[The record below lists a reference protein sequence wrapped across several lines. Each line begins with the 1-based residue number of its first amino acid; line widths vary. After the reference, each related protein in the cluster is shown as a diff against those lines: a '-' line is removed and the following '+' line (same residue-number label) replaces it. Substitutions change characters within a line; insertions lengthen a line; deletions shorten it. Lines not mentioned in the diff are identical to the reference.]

1 MNSNGNLRAASA
13 TVEKALREFMEG
25 RTLPLYTM
33 MAYHLGWVDEHGE
46 PVPPAEQERL
56 RGAICLFAAQAA
68 GADTPDQST
77 DQPADHREAT
87 LSATAIELV
96 HNYSLIHSDIQEGN
110 PDRGVKPALW
120 WVWGPAQGINAGDGM
135 HALARLAI
143 FSMGDSGSSPEKVS
157 AALKTLDEATLLLCE
172 GAYMDTV
179 FQEQLAV
186 STADYMKMAESL
198 SGSVVAAAVRL
209 GIMAAGDAAGGGNEM
224 LLEGLGE
231 FGLKLGTAMRIAED
245 YAVLWGEGERDSAA
259 QGRLIAKK
267 KSLPVVHALENAEPS
282 IRRELGNMYAQRVI
296 DPASIDR
303 VREVLDESGSREY
316 TEGVLRD
323 LRSDADQAL
332 TKSEIDDD
340 SRAGFE
346 GLIEHAVGPLAS

>member
-1 MNSNGNLRAASA
+1 MQ
-13 TVEKALREFMEG
+13 G

-56 RGAICLFAAQAA
+56 RGAICLFSAQAA
-68 GADTPDQST
+68 GADKAEQSVI
-77 DQPADHREAT
+77 QEYAT
-87 LSATAIELV
+87 LSATAIELL

-135 HALARLAI
+135 HALARLAL
-143 FSMGDSGSSPEKVS
+143 FSMRERGISPERVS
-157 AALKTLDEATLLLCE
+157 AALKVLDEAALSLCE

-186 STADYMKMAESL
+186 STVEYMEMAEAL
-198 SGSVVAAAVRL
+198 SGSVVAAAIRL
-209 GIMAAGDAAGGGNEM
+209 GLMASGGGDEK
-224 LLEGLGE
+224 LQDGLAT
-231 FGLKLGTAMRIAED
+231 FGVKLGTAMRIAED

-267 KSLPVVHALENAEPS
+267 KSLPVVHALENADPS

-296 DPASIDR
+296 DPANIDR
-303 VREVLDESGSREY
+303 VREVLDESGSREF
-316 TEGVLRD
+316 TEGVLND
-323 LRSDADQAL
+323 LRRDAGQAL
-332 TKSEIDDD
+332 TKSEMDDD
-340 SRAGFE
+340 SRARFA
-346 GLIEHAVGPLAS
+346 GLIEHAVGPLVS

>member
-1 MNSNGNLRAASA
+1 MQ
-13 TVEKALREFMEG
+13 G

-46 PVPPAEQERL
+46 ELPPAEEERL
-56 RGAICLFAAQAA
+56 RGALCLFSAQAA
-68 GADTPDQST
+68 GASEE
-77 DQPADHREAT
+77 EAG
-87 LSATAIELV
+87 LRAAAIELL

-135 HALARLAI
+135 HALARLAL
-143 FSMGDSGSSPEKVS
+143 FSMRDSGTAPEKIS

-186 STADYMKMAESL
+186 STTAYMEMAESL
-198 SGSVVAAAVRL
+198 SGSVLSAAIRLGVMAAEDSGENAAAEGEKLSQAL
-209 GIMAAGDAAGGGNEM
+209 GA
-224 LLEGLGE
+224 
-231 FGLKLGTAMRIAED
+231 FGVKFGTALRIAED

-296 DPASIDR
+296 DPGSIDR

-316 TEGVLRD
+316 TQGVLND
-323 LRSDADQAL
+323 LRQEAEQAL
-332 TKSEIDDD
+332 LNSEIDDE
-340 SRAGFE
+340 SRARFS
-346 GLIEHAVGPLAS
+346 GLLEHAVGPAVS

>member
-1 MNSNGNLRAASA
+1 MH
-13 TVEKALREFMEG
+13 G

-46 PVPPAEQERL
+46 EVAPGEQERL
-56 RGAICLFAAQAA
+56 RGAICLFSAQAA
-68 GADTPDQST
+68 RGDSADKEEPVI
-77 DQPADHREAT
+77 EENAT
-87 LSATAIELV
+87 LSAAAIELL

-135 HALARLAI
+135 HALARLAL
-143 FSMGDSGSSPEKVS
+143 FSMRERGLSPERVS
-157 AALKTLDEATLLLCE
+157 AALKVLDEATLSLCE

-186 STADYMKMAESL
+186 STVEYMEMAEAL
-198 SGSVVAAAVRL
+198 SGSVVAAAIRL
-209 GIMAAGDAAGGGNEM
+209 GLMASGGGDEK
-224 LLEGLGE
+224 LQDGLAT

-296 DPASIDR
+296 DPANIDR
-303 VREVLDESGSREY
+303 VREVLDESGSREF
-316 TEGVLRD
+316 TEGVLND
-323 LRSDADQAL
+323 LRRDAGQAL
-332 TKSEIDDD
+332 TKSEMDDD
-340 SRAGFE
+340 SRARFA
-346 GLIEHAVGPLAS
+346 GLIEHAVGPLVS